1 MSLKKYFERE
11 YNFLQLEGERFAER
25 HQGLAGELKLTERQR
40 KDPFVERLF
49 EAFAFLAGRI
59 HERLDDDFPEITGGL
74 LEILF
79 PHLIRPF
86 PSCAILEARPIA
98 NILTKAT
105 LIGRG
110 SEVQTPTGKY
120 QVKYKVSA
128 GPQEKDRTIEKTEPA
143 EFVFRTAN
151 DLLVRPMQ
159 LKEARVEDQPDG
171 ASALILQIHPHRGV
185 SYEALDLRR
194 LTIYLHGPDSL
205 KYALWAHLIRDV
217 AGVAVRE
224 TADRGSGFQEIK
236 TFRIGVSGLPDPPDE
251 AGEEHA
257 LIPYA
262 RQIFTGYRLLQEYFS
277 FRERF
282 FFFDIEGL
290 DQFRSASEGSPFE
303 VKVRFDRRISPEYRP
318 SAKNI
323 LLHCVP
329 IINLFDRP
337 TEEVIVNQQM
347 PEYYVLPDRDRRKS
361 REIYSINRLRGV
373 GENRQQ
379 VYKYLPVTSYDILD
393 PSDPEFDYKRFFS
406 LVLKPVRG
414 DMSDAY
420 LRLFGPSLEAES
432 FPQEILSIEEATLSN
447 GFLPAKYLGAGTLS
461 QPVNMPSGVE
471 ASNITAPS
479 EALPCP
485 DRQNFLWTIIAQLT
499 LSYSSLAEHD
509 VLKSVLSLYNWS
521 QEHNSPNRKKI
532 QAIKKIHPPRP
543 RYFLKDQ
550 ALIRGIEFKMDID
563 PALFENG
570 EGDIE
575 MFGAVLSRFL
585 SQYVTINSFVVLT
598 MTELGTNRQYTWQP
612 RLGRISPV

>member
-86 PSCAILEARPIA
+86 PSCAILEAKPVP
-98 NILTKAT
+98 NILTKPT
-105 LIGRG
+105 LIERG

-143 EFVFRTAN
+143 EFLFRTTS
-151 DLLVRPMQ
+151 DLLVRPML
-159 LKEARVEDQPDG
+159 LKEVRVEDQPDG
-171 ASALILQIHPHRGV
+171 GSALILQIHPHRGV

-194 LTIYLHGPDSL
+194 LTLYLHGPDSL

-217 AGVAVRE
+217 SGVAVRE
-224 TADRGSGFQEIK
+224 TAERDSAFRDIK
-236 TFRIGVSGLPDPPDE
+236 PYRIGVSGLSDAPDE
-251 AGEEHA
+251 SGDEFA

-282 FFFDIEGL
+282 FFLDVEGL
-290 DQFRSASEGSPFE
+290 DRFRAASDGSPFE
-303 VKVRFDRRISPEYRP
+303 VRIRFDRRISPEHRP

-337 TEEVIVNQQM
+337 TEEVIVNQMM

-361 REIYSINRLRGV
+361 REIYSIKRVRGV

-406 LVLKPVRG
+406 VVLRPVRG

-420 LRLFGPSLEAES
+420 VRLFGPSLEAES
-432 FPQEILSIEEATLSN
+432 FPKEILSIEEATLSN
-447 GFLPAKYLGAGTLS
+447 GFLPAKYLGVGTLN
-461 QPVNMPSGVE
+461 QPVSMPSGIEV
-471 ASNITAPS
+471 SNITAPS

-485 DRQNFLWTIIAQLT
+485 DRQNFLWTVIAQLT

-521 QEHNSPNRKKI
+521 QEHNNPSRKKI

-543 RYFLKDQ
+543 RYFLRDQ
-550 ALIRGIEFKMDID
+550 ALIRGIEFKMEID

-585 SQYVTINSFVVLT
+585 SQYVTLNSFVVLT
-598 MTELGTNRQYTWQP
+598 MIELGTNRQYTWQP
-612 RLGRISPV
+612 KLGRISPV